1 MNVLVNDIVEYL
13 DKKEIDISTFINKYN
28 EKYIVNIF
36 IYDFDKLNFKYK
48 NYLESVM
55 PDSFEIYGIF
65 FNYTKICL
73 NIQCIYYLIMI
84 ILME

>member
-1 MNVLVNDIVEYL
+1 MNDIANNIVEYL
-13 DKKEIDISTFINKYN
+13 DKKEIDISTFLTKYN
-28 EKYIVNIF
+28 EKDIANAF

-48 NYLESVM
+48 NFLESVM
-55 PDSFEIYGIF
+55 PDSFEIDGIF
-65 FNYTKICL
+65 FNYTKIFL

>member
-13 DKKEIDISTFINKYN
+13 DKKEIDISTFLIKYN
-28 EKYIVNIF
+28 EKDIANAF

-48 NYLESVM
+48 NFLESVM
-55 PDSFEIYGIF
+55 PDSLEIDGIF
-65 FNYTKICL
+65 IIIQKIFL